1 MRYGRFGLAM
11 WISSWSFPMEY
22 NLLVVRFTLTVVM
35 EHCLILVSFKMLG
48 CLEHLL
54 GNVSQE
60 KDCHLGS

>member
-1 MRYGRFGLAM
+1 M

-35 EHCLILVSFKMLG
+35 EHCLILVSFKILG

-54 GNVSQE
+54 GNVPQE